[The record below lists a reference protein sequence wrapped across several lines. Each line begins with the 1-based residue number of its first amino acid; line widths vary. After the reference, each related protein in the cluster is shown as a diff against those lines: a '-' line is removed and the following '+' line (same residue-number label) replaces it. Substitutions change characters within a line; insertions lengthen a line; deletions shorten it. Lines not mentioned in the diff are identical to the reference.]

1 MEHKISTT
9 NENFIQRVDGVEASM
24 ATHMRD
30 IKALITG
37 VTSTSESTCR
47 DGLRCEASVL
57 LPTQAGTPESGMNQ
71 PYAIPDISPQP
82 TPTPSVHIPVAVP
95 SKDAGK
101 LGIARLGDES
111 FAFDTSK
118 SSCRRRPC
126 EIPVKYWPEFYKKA
140 SGAKPHAWQALRVEW
155 GNWKY
160 IAEEWDRH
168 HDSVSFWH
176 KFSNERGEPLLY
188 KAILEILAKQRNA
201 NTVQDATNARSFFG
215 GNLSHPDAQGAFSY
229 VKSGKTFLA
238 TKDDVIARKW
248 QTLLK
253 NDPDISARWAAIQT
267 QAPTA
272 GPRSS
277 PSS

>member
-1 MEHKISTT
+1 
-9 NENFIQRVDGVEASM
+9 
-24 ATHMRD
+24 
-30 IKALITG
+30 
-37 VTSTSESTCR
+37 
-47 DGLRCEASVL
+47 
-57 LPTQAGTPESGMNQ
+57 
-71 PYAIPDISPQP
+71 
-82 TPTPSVHIPVAVP
+82 
-95 SKDAGK
+95 
-101 LGIARLGDES
+101 DES

-118 SSCRRRPC
+118 VPDPPTVHLSKDIDRLCREWHASSLLVVDGH

-201 NTVQDATNARSFFG
+201 NAVQDATNARSFFG

-229 VKSGKTFLA
+229 MKSGKTFLA
-238 TKDDVIARKW
+238 TKDDVVARKW

-253 NDPDISARWAAIQT
+253 NDPDISACW
-267 QAPTA
+267 
-272 GPRSS
+272 
-277 PSS
+277 

>member
-1 MEHKISTT
+1 MPSPIS
-9 NENFIQRVDGVEASM
+9 AHS
-24 ATHMRD
+24 
-30 IKALITG
+30 
-37 VTSTSESTCR
+37 
-47 DGLRCEASVL
+47 
-57 LPTQAGTPESGMNQ
+57 
-71 PYAIPDISPQP
+71 P
-82 TPTPSVHIPVAVP
+82 TPTPSVHIPVTVP

-118 SSCRRRPC
+118 VPDPPTVHLSKDIDRLCREWHASSLLVVDGH

-201 NTVQDATNARSFFG
+201 NA
-215 GNLSHPDAQGAFSY
+215 GAFSY

-253 NDPDISARWAAIQT
+253 NDPDISARWQPSKRRHLLQDPGRPRRLDVAGTGVPWAHFWNLLRYYCL
-267 QAPTA
+267 PTNHSVKTGLCPSCIA
-272 GPRSS
+272 SCSFSS
-277 PSS
+277 RPGKSRHHNLFSGTYVTLSC